1 MAELNAL
8 SIGTSRFFAVVWKA
22 VGTFDT
28 TAAPKL
34 SVAVF
39 SDFRFKRMTGDT
51 TTSLSNFGFVLTILV
66 RTDSTTE
73 ARLRVAPA
81 TATTSLMVR
90 LADFWA
96 MAVAEFMSFRRVRAV

>member
-1 MAELNAL
+1 LNAV
-8 SIGTSRFFAVVWKA
+8 SIGASKFFAVVWKA

-51 TTSLSNFGFVLTILV
+51 TTSLSNFGFVLTMLV

-81 TATTSLMVR
+81 TATTSVR
-90 LADFWA
+90 ERFADFWA
-96 MAVAEFMSFRRVRAV
+96 MAVAVFMSFRRVRAV